1 MCLKFRWNIFLQ
13 IIFVLLFHFIRLSLT
28 RGLFACLSATFSSVN
43 SSTWENNREEGSLK
57 ADFHRPQARAGAWSP
72 GGKWSQCW
80 ALPGRRRW
88 RGAGPP
94 GDCNPGVCWDLL
106 STTDQLPVTPA
117 WVMEPSHTP
126 LTHPP
131 FLQVHHHV
139 VIIMMEFDSNVLS
152 SHLCLDLSAPSV
164 FL

>member
-1 MCLKFRWNIFLQ
+1 MKYFSTDHLLCALVVSFL
-13 IIFVLLFHFIRLSLT
+13 LT
-28 RGLFACLSATFSSVN
+28 LIYTGLFACLSATFSSVN

-72 GGKWSQCW
+72 GGKWSQCR
-80 ALPGRRRW
+80 ALPCRWRW
-88 RGAGPP
+88 RGAGTP

-106 STTDQLPVTPA
+106 SSVLTSYWSPTA

-139 VIIMMEFDSNVLS
+139 VIIMMELDSNVEHSLLIS
-152 SHLCLDLSAPSV
+152 TSV